1 MMEDCFMPSSY
12 HANAARGPLEF
23 ELELQIGTIFLE
35 VCKVQ
40 RPRIVN
46 GVAGDLCHKSRSQ
59 EHLPAEIDLHR
70 WPYKKRVAVEG
81 LKRQAVIGP
90 VIFRRDAHRKSWRD
104 AVGEPQPHAG
114 RRTTFPHAGIGG

>member
-23 ELELQIGTIFLE
+23 DLELQIGAVFLE

-40 RPRIVN
+40 RTRIIDR
-46 GVAGDLCHKSRSQ
+46 VAGDLCHKRRSQ
-59 EHLPAEIDLHR
+59 EHLPAEVDLHR
-70 WPYKKRVAVEG
+70 WPYKKRVAVKG

-90 VIFRRDAHRKSWRD
+90 VIFRRDAHRKSWCD
-104 AVGEPQPHAG
+104 AVGEAQRDAG
-114 RRTTFPHAGIGG
+114 R